1 MENTETNNDKVNDSA
16 TEWKSPQEVAGNKQV
31 YVSEEAS
38 NLVWKLHDIYVD
50 RYTSAKYNGYADSAD
65 AMEAD
70 LMVTSIV
77 SGLLIK
83 HLNRMIVAFDTTDE
97 MNEYI
102 STGEARHPYTST
114 DKEMLN

>member
-16 TEWKSPQEVAGNKQV
+16 TEWKSPLEVAGNKQV

-38 NLVWKLHDIYVD
+38 NLVWKLRNIYLD
-50 RYTSAKYNGYADSAD
+50 RIENREWKQDSQD
-65 AMEAD
+65 VMEAD
-70 LMVTSIV
+70 LLVTSIV

-83 HLNRMIVAFDTTDE
+83 HLNRMIGAFDTTDE